1 MRPRASD
8 QAIVRAC
15 VLRGMGVVD
24 ASCEGA
30 CACEQRVDA
39 RLASRA
45 PRSRWCRIVLRLKP
59 EVPGCCTLKLSIS
72 NATSSG
78 GHKFKVLSL
87 LLAQA
92 VSNSWQPPGTKVTAA
107 WTMDSMG
114 EYNAT
119 DDENEKKFISSERRE
134 ERKANARKKAE
145 EKKAKRGGKGDGAKK
160 LGKAD
165 GLNPTAKRG
174 GEELKVA
181 KWRVQS

>member
-1 MRPRASD
+1 MDAHFGESRTS
-8 QAIVRAC
+8 IT
-15 VLRGMGVVD
+15 VV
-24 ASCEGA
+24 
-30 CACEQRVDA
+30 Q
-39 RLASRA
+39 
-45 PRSRWCRIVLRLKP
+45 RIVLRLLP

-145 EKKAKRGGKGDGAKK
+145 EKKAKRVGKGGGGKGGGAKSGGQASGSPEK
-160 LGKAD
+160 KRPRGRPPSGTMWDANLGCWV
-165 GLNPTAKRG
+165 LIR
-174 GEELKVA
+174 
-181 KWRVQS
+181 